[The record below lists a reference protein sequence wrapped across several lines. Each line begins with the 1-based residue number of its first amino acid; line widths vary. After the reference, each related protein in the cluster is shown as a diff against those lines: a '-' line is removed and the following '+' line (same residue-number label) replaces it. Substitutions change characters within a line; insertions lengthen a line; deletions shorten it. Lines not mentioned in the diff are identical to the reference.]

1 MIRVYVNPAP
11 KPTSGPVDSDVMR
24 VNKLAVFALY
34 LVLGLA
40 ALAIVAVKLWKRDN
54 WNQYLMHVFV

>member
-1 MIRVYVNPAP
+1 MIRAYVNPAP

-40 ALAIVAVKLWKRDN
+40 ALAIVAVKSWKRDN
-54 WNQYLMHVFV
+54 